1 MRKFAWR
8 LQRVLDIKIT
18 EERVKKEELLEL
30 IEKLVQAQRE
40 VMEQKKILENIIFDI
55 AKKKFSSR
63 LSEQE
68 LFLRYAATNN
78 DLIKKL
84 EHKTKC
90 LESQQREKIAELSAV
105 RKFRKSLEKLRAK
118 AKAEFLQEQ
127 AKLEQKQLDEGAT
140 FSFARSLLQHAGAE
154 S

>member
-1 MRKFAWR
+1 
-8 LQRVLDIKIT
+8 LQRVLDIKVT

-30 IEKLVQAQRE
+30 IEKLIQAQRE
-40 VMEQKKILENIIFDI
+40 VLEQKKILENTIFDI
-55 AKKKFSSR
+55 TQKEFSSR
-63 LSEQE
+63 LNEQE

-84 EHKTKC
+84 EHKTKR
-90 LESQQREKIAELSAV
+90 LELQQRGKIAELSAV
-105 RKFRKSLEKLRAK
+105 RKFKRSLEKLRAK

-140 FSFARSLLQHAGAE
+140 FSFARSLLQHASAE

>member
-1 MRKFAWR
+1 M
-8 LQRVLDIKIT
+8 QRVLDIKVT

-30 IEKLVQAQRE
+30 IEKLIQAQRE
-40 VMEQKKILENIIFDI
+40 VLEKKKVLENIIFDI
-55 AKKKFSSR
+55 AQKEAASR

-68 LFLRYAATNN
+68 LFLRYVATNN

-105 RKFRKSLEKLRAK
+105 RKFKRSLEKLRAK
-118 AKAEFLQEQ
+118 AKTEFLKEQ

-140 FSFARSLLQHAGAE
+140 SSFARSLLQHASANP
-154 S
+154 

>member
-1 MRKFAWR
+1 M
-8 LQRVLDIKIT
+8 QRVLDIKVT

-30 IEKLVQAQRE
+30 IEKLIQAQRE
-40 VMEQKKILENIIFDI
+40 VLEKKKVLENIIFDI
-55 AKKKFSSR
+55 AQKEAASR

-68 LFLRYAATNN
+68 LFLRYVVTNN

-105 RKFRKSLEKLRAK
+105 RKFKKSLEKLRAK
-118 AKAEFLQEQ
+118 AKTECSCLV
-127 AKLEQKQLDEGAT
+127 L
-140 FSFARSLLQHAGAE
+140 
-154 S
+154 

>member
-1 MRKFAWR
+1 
-8 LQRVLDIKIT
+8 LQRVLDIKVT

-30 IEKLVQAQRE
+30 IEKLIQAQRE
-40 VMEQKKILENIIFDI
+40 VLEQKKILENIIFDI
-55 AKKKFSSR
+55 TQKEPGNR

-84 EHKTKC
+84 EHKTRC

-105 RKFRKSLEKLRAK
+105 RKFKRSLEKLRAK

-140 FSFARSLLQHAGAE
+140 FSFARSLLQHASAE

>member
-1 MRKFAWR
+1 M
-8 LQRVLDIKIT
+8 QRVLDIKVT

-30 IEKLVQAQRE
+30 IEKLIQAQRE
-40 VMEQKKILENIIFDI
+40 VLEKKKVLENIIFDI
-55 AKKKFSSR
+55 AQKEARSR

-68 LFLRYAATNN
+68 LLLRYAATNN

-90 LESQQREKIAELSAV
+90 LESQQREKIAELSSV
-105 RKFRKSLEKLRAK
+105 RKFKRSLEKLRAK
-118 AKAEFLQEQ
+118 AKTEFLKEQ

-140 FSFARSLLQHAGAE
+140 SSFARSLLRHASANP
-154 S
+154 